1 MKEMKND
8 LYIFF
13 NRYLCNW
20 NIGIFRNERN
30 WRIMIKIIMIV
41 SMLLLLNNCAGYGF
55 YKNYK
60 GNKLYEKQQ
69 KQLIETKKT
78 WLNI

>member
-1 MKEMKND
+1 MGLLYMKT
-8 LYIFF
+8 I
-13 NRYLCNW
+13 
-20 NIGIFRNERN
+20 
-30 WRIMIKIIMIV
+30 IKIIMIV

-60 GNKLYEKQQ
+60 GNKLLKEQQ
-69 KQLIETKKT
+69 KKLIETKKT

>member
-1 MKEMKND
+1 
-8 LYIFF
+8 
-13 NRYLCNW
+13 
-20 NIGIFRNERN
+20 
-30 WRIMIKIIMIV
+30 MIV

-60 GNKLYEKQQ
+60 GNKLYKEQQ

>member
-1 MKEMKND
+1 
-8 LYIFF
+8 
-13 NRYLCNW
+13 
-20 NIGIFRNERN
+20 
-30 WRIMIKIIMIV
+30 MIKIIMIV
-41 SMLLLLNNCAGYGF
+41 SMLLFLNNCAGYVF

-60 GNKLYEKQQ
+60 GNKLYKKQQ

>member
-1 MKEMKND
+1 
-8 LYIFF
+8 
-13 NRYLCNW
+13 
-20 NIGIFRNERN
+20 
-30 WRIMIKIIMIV
+30 MIKIIMIV
-41 SMLLLLNNCAGYGF
+41 SMLFLLNNCAGYEF

-60 GNKLYEKQQ
+60 GNKLYKEQQ

>member
-1 MKEMKND
+1 
-8 LYIFF
+8 
-13 NRYLCNW
+13 
-20 NIGIFRNERN
+20 
-30 WRIMIKIIMIV
+30 MIKIIMIV

>member
-1 MKEMKND
+1 MDLFYMKT
-8 LYIFF
+8 I
-13 NRYLCNW
+13 
-20 NIGIFRNERN
+20 
-30 WRIMIKIIMIV
+30 IKIIMIV

-60 GNKLYEKQQ
+60 GNKLYKEQQ
-69 KQLIETKKT
+69 KQLIETRKS